1 MNLFVHKYKHETLI
15 QQDFQ
20 LEFWK
25 NKRAKNYQSRKAHF
39 SLWYQSQVVEI
50 KLKINQRLK

>member
-20 LEFWK
+20 LEVWK

-50 KLKINQRLK
+50 KLKINQR